1 MRFAFYVRVSTD
13 DARNAALPRQL
24 TTERARS
31 PRVGGEIVT
40 HCWPQALGA
49 AWHRIGRR
57 ARVSVMRE
65 GGLSDLLATSANGR
79 TFDTVI
85 VESIDRLASAI
96 LTRTGHQP
104 APGAGGHEEAPAGPN
119 PVQAPIVLMVVC
131 CRRAQRRPRSLPA
144 ANRDRKDEMALRQ
157 TWRRSQIQAKLVP
170 ARRCAPTPRA
180 RSAGPDASTCF
191 AAAYAARSATG
202 GWRAAT
208 SATPTGTAAATSS
221 SSAASSAP
229 TGSTC
234 YARSRPLR
242 RPGVSRARHRAARLR
257 FELGDLALHRH
268 TPRLYEPAHPVIA
281 LTST

>member
-1 MRFAFYVRVSTD
+1 MRFAFYGRVSTD

-191 AAAYAARSATG
+191 AAAYAARSAPADG
-202 GWRAAT
+202 GQLPAPRQPVPLPQRVPQAPPLRPRPAPPATRGAAR
-208 SATPTGTAAATSS
+208 SAARECHEHDTELPACAS
-221 SSAASSAP
+221 SSATSPCTA
-229 TGSTC
+229 
-234 YARSRPLR
+234 
-242 RPGVSRARHRAARLR
+242 
-257 FELGDLALHRH
+257 
-268 TPRLYEPAHPVIA
+268 TPRAS
-281 LTST
+281 TSPPTPSSR